1 MAMHLLAVGTRVPA
15 WVQAGY
21 EEYARRLPGPYRLEL
36 TEIAPARWTRAAD
49 LERLKREEGQRL
61 LDAVPKQSLIVAL
74 DVRGHMRGSEDL
86 ARDLAGWLASGK
98 SPVFLIGGAEGLA
111 PACLEAASDCLSLSP
126 LILPHALVRVVLAEQ
141 LYRSYSALTG
151 QPYHRGAH

>member
-36 TEIAPARWTRAAD
+36 TEIVPARWTRAAD

-61 LDAVPKQSLIVAL
+61 LDAAPKQSLIVAL
-74 DVRGHMRGSEDL
+74 DVRGRMRGSEDL
-86 ARDLAGWLASGK
+86 AQDLSGWLASGR